1 MPLGPL
7 TTDAGRLAR
16 WIRSLRVLPLV
27 TAGFVSLLLF
37 NLAQTTSLVLVPFSR
52 RSFRRFNRWCADTWW
67 GWCVAAAERF
77 NRTHVVVTGESLP
90 PDDNALIISNH
101 QQMPDILALMALA
114 KSRGRLG
121 DLKFFVKH
129 ALKWIP
135 GVGWGMQFINCPFLR
150 RDWTRDRATV
160 GRTFETLVREQI
172 PMWLV
177 SFAEGTRATPE
188 KIRKSAEWAVARGID
203 ATRHVQI
210 PRTKGFVATIEGLGD
225 HLHAVYDV
233 TIGYVGGVPT
243 LWQYITGSVRRIHVH
258 VRRFPATE
266 LPRLERDLQEWLL
279 ALYRDKDD
287 LLEHFYTRGVFP
299 DQPLPHDA
307 VAISSPDLT

>member
-1 MPLGPL
+1 MPLEPL
-7 TTDAGRLAR
+7 KEDASRLSRWAR
-16 WIRSLRVLPLV
+16 TLRVLPLV
-27 TAGFVSLLLF
+27 SAGFASLLLF
-37 NLAQTTSLVLVPFSR
+37 NVAQTTSLVLVPFSR

-77 NRTHVVVTGESLP
+77 NRTQIIVTGEPLP
-90 PDDNALIISNH
+90 LDDNALVVSNH

-160 GRTFETLVREQI
+160 HQTFETLVRERI

-188 KIRKSAEWAVARGID
+188 KIRKSAEWAVERGID
-203 ATRHVQI
+203 TTRHVLI
-210 PRTKGFVATIEGLGD
+210 PRTKGFVATIEGLED

-233 TIGYVGGVPT
+233 TIGYVDGVPT
-243 LWQYITGSVRRIHVH
+243 LWQFITGSVRRIHVH

-266 LPRLERDLQEWLL
+266 LPRLEHELQEWLL
-279 ALYRDKDD
+279 ALYREKDD
-287 LLEHFYTRGVFP
+287 LLEHFYTYGGFP
-299 DQPLPHDA
+299 SQPLPLDPA
-307 VAISSPDLT
+307 LAGADGA